1 MKTTIV
7 NWCQAF
13 ISVLA
18 GVCSIL
24 FGGWDAPIILLIV
37 LICMD
42 MTTGVIKAIKKKQFA
57 SLVARWGFVTKFC
70 ELACVA
76 LFVLIDN
83 ALGTAPWLRNIAC
96 VWFILCELASVL
108 ENLNHIGVMLPE
120 GLINILVQAKQGFGI
135 SISRIIKKVLQEYL
149 GKLIKENEKV
159 TEEGADSSGK
169 GYNEAEARA
178 SEDHT

>member
-7 NWCQAF
+7 NLCQAF

-18 GVCSIL
+18 GICSIL

-42 MTTGVIKAIKKKQFA
+42 MTTGVIKAVKKKQFA

-108 ENLNHIGVMLPE
+108 ENLTHIGVVLPE

-149 GKLIKENEKV
+149 GKLTKENEKV
-159 TEEGADSSGK
+159 TEEGADPNGKRHNETSS
-169 GYNEAEARA
+169 N
-178 SEDHT
+178 S

>member
-7 NWCQAF
+7 NLCQAF

-18 GVCSIL
+18 GICSIL

-42 MTTGVIKAIKKKQFA
+42 MTTGVIKAVKKKQFA

-108 ENLNHIGVMLPE
+108 ENLNYIGVMLPE

-149 GKLIKENEKV
+149 GKLTKENEKV
-159 TEEGADSSGK
+159 TEEGADPDGKRHNETSS
-169 GYNEAEARA
+169 N
-178 SEDHT
+178 S

>member
-7 NWCQAF
+7 NLCQAF

-18 GVCSIL
+18 GICSIL

-42 MTTGVIKAIKKKQFA
+42 MTTGVIKAVKKKQFA

-108 ENLNHIGVMLPE
+108 ENLNHLGVMLPE
-120 GLINILVQAKQGFGI
+120 GLINVLVQAKQGFGI

-149 GKLIKENEKV
+149 GKLTKENEKV
-159 TEEGADSSGK
+159 TEEGADPDGKRHNETSS
-169 GYNEAEARA
+169 N
-178 SEDHT
+178 S

>member
-70 ELACVA
+70 ELACIA

-108 ENLNHIGVMLPE
+108 ENLNNIGVMLPE

-135 SISRIIKKVLQEYL
+135 SVSRIIKKVLQEYL
-149 GKLIKENEKV
+149 GKLTKEDGRV

-169 GYNEAEARA
+169 GYNETEAGA